1 VPADAAGGVVKIT
14 HNVALTFI
22 QFLFR
27 SISFRRYFGFWIADW
42 GLGICCI
49 ALLYHFLLN

>member
-1 VPADAAGGVVKIT
+1 MKTSQAAGGVVKIT

-42 GLGICCI
+42 GFVVSLCSII
-49 ALLYHFLLN
+49 FY